1 MAEKLIPT
9 PSQTVGPFFH
19 LGLDR
24 PEWSDLTAG
33 NPGQAPLGERI
44 VIEGRVLDGDGA
56 PVPDAII
63 ELWQANAAGRYAHP
77 DDTQSDKPLDP
88 NFRGFG
94 RCATDGEGR
103 FRITTVKPGPVPGR
117 GNSLQAPHINVILF
131 SRGLLIHLHTRIYF
145 ADEVANAADPL
156 LSSIEDAAVRDTL
169 LARREGGG
177 QEGSPARYRFD
188 IVMQG
193 ENETVFLDL

>member
-1 MAEKLIPT
+1 MADRLIPT

-19 LGLDR
+19 LGLDC
-24 PEWSDLTAG
+24 PEWGDLTRG
-33 NPGQAPLGERI
+33 NPKGERI
-44 VIEGRVLDGDGA
+44 VIEGRVLDGDGV
-56 PVPDAII
+56 PVPDAVI

-77 DDTQSDKPLDP
+77 DDKQTDKPLDP

-94 RCATDGEGR
+94 RVATDAEGR
-103 FRITTVKPGPVPGR
+103 FRITTIRPGPVPGR
-117 GNSLQAPHINVILF
+117 GNSLQAPHINVLLL

-145 ADEVANAADPL
+145 AGEPANASDPL
-156 LSSIEDAAVRDTL
+156 LSSIEDPAVRGTL
-169 LARREGGG
+169 LARRAEGSS
-177 QEGSPARYRFD
+177 QSGSPALYRFD

>member
-24 PEWSDLTAG
+24 PEWGDLTRG
-33 NPGQAPLGERI
+33 NPKGERI
-44 VIEGRVLDGDGA
+44 VVEGRVLDGDGM
-56 PVPDAII
+56 PVPDAVI

-77 DDTQSDKPLDP
+77 DDKQTDKPLDP

-94 RCATDGEGR
+94 RVATDAVGR
-103 FRITTVKPGPVPGR
+103 FRVATIRPGPVPGR
-117 GNSLQAPHINVILF
+117 GNSLQAPHINVLLL

-145 ADEVANAADPL
+145 AGEPANASDPL
-156 LSSIEDAAVRDTL
+156 LSSIEDPAVRGTL
-169 LARREGGG
+169 LARRAEGSS
-177 QEGSPARYRFD
+177 QSGSPALYRFD

>member
-1 MAEKLIPT
+1 MADRLIPT

-24 PEWSDLTAG
+24 PEWGDLTRG
-33 NPGQAPLGERI
+33 NPKGERI
-44 VIEGRVLDGDGA
+44 VIEGRVLDGDGV
-56 PVPDAII
+56 PIPDAVI

-77 DDTQSDKPLDP
+77 DDKQTDKPLDP

-94 RCATDGEGR
+94 RVATDAEGR
-103 FRITTVKPGPVPGR
+103 FRVTTIRPGPVPGR
-117 GNSLQAPHINVILF
+117 GNSLQAPHINVLLL

-145 ADEVANAADPL
+145 AGEPANASDPL
-156 LSSIEDAAVRDTL
+156 LSSIEDTAVRGTL
-169 LARREGGG
+169 LARRAEGSS
-177 QEGSPARYRFD
+177 QSGSPALYRFD